1 LDFSVWFYLSSFN
14 QTEETEKGSRKTE
27 RELTIMKFGFHIS
40 IAGGFSKVVE
50 RAQKKKC
57 ESIQIFSRNPRG
69 WKYGAI
75 SAGEA
80 KVFRKEVVES
90 NIDPVFLHL
99 PYLPNLASP
108 QKTLFKTSISSLK
121 EELRRCKIL
130 GAQFVISH
138 IGKRLSSSEKDG
150 IERIAEGI
158 NTALRTVKNDAILL
172 LENTAG
178 QGSEIGF
185 LFPQIREIL
194 DRIEE
199 NDRLGVCLDTAHAFS
214 AGYDLSTEKGVEKTI
229 EEFHEIIGIERLKV
243 IHLNDSKVP
252 LGSRKD
258 RHWHIGKGEIG
269 LEGFRAIVNHLSLN
283 HLPGIMETPR
293 ESDADDLRNMRTL
306 RKLRRQSTS

>member
-1 LDFSVWFYLSSFN
+1 
-14 QTEETEKGSRKTE
+14 
-27 RELTIMKFGFHIS
+27 MKFGFHIS

-50 RAQKKKC
+50 RALKKKC

-69 WKYGAI
+69 WNYGVIRAD
-75 SAGEA
+75 EV
-80 KVFRKEVVES
+80 KVFRKKVVEADI
-90 NIDPVFLHL
+90 NPVFLHL

-108 QKTLFKTSISSLK
+108 QKALFKTSISSLK
-121 EELRRCKIL
+121 EELRRCEIL
-130 GAQFVISH
+130 GAHFVISH
-138 IGKRLSSSEKDG
+138 IGKRIDSSEKDG

-158 NTALRTVKNDAILL
+158 NTALGTVKNGAILL

-194 DRIEE
+194 VRIEE
-199 NDRLGVCLDTAHAFS
+199 NDRVGMCLDTAHAYA
-214 AGYDLSTEKGVEKTI
+214 AGYDLSTEAGVASTI
-229 EEFHEIIGIERLKV
+229 EELHEVIGLKRLKV

-269 LEGFRAIVNHLSLN
+269 LEGFRAIVNHPSLS

-293 ESDADDLRNMRTL
+293 NPEASSGDADDLRNMRTL
-306 RKLRRQSTS
+306 RRLRKSGKM